1 MIFLKKYKPRL
12 LSDYKTNNDFKNI
25 IQNLIET
32 ENLNILINGNSDS
45 GKTCLLD
52 VILNTYYQKSTIN
65 EKEKTDAMEKSKINE
80 ITNEKIYQNVLQIN
94 SLGDNGIHFYRNEV
108 KTFCKIPCSIGGK
121 KKIILID
128 DIDLLNS
135 SGQQIFRNFI
145 DNYNKNVFFIT
156 SCTNIHK
163 VIETIQS
170 RLHILKL
177 PYLSEN
183 HILELCE
190 EICKYE
196 NLNIQNDARK
206 YLIKLSNY
214 SLRSLVCYL
223 EKLSLLE
230 EKFITCNVIDKIC
243 NTINFTFLEEYT
255 VFLFKNRNLESAIDI
270 IHNFHTM
277 GYSTLDILTSYLL
290 FIKSTNII
298 NEEIKYKI
306 LPSLCN
312 TIKEFYCKHEDVSKL
327 YIFTFNLYKL
337 I

>member
-1 MIFLKKYKPRL
+1 MVFLKKYKPRL
-12 LSDYKTNNDFKNI
+12 LNDYKTNSDFKNI
-25 IQNLIET
+25 IQNLIQT

-52 VILNTYYQKSTIN
+52 VILNTYYQTSNTKGNENIN
-65 EKEKTDAMEKSKINE
+65 EVSK
-80 ITNEKIYQNVLQIN
+80 EKIYQNVLQIN

-163 VIETIQS
+163 VIETLQS

-183 HILELCE
+183 HILEMCE

-196 NLNIQNDARK
+196 NLNIQNDAKK

-214 SLRSLVCYL
+214 ALKTLIFYL
-223 EKLSLLE
+223 EKLSLLHYS
-230 EKFITCNVIDKIC
+230 FITGNVINNIC
-243 NTINFTFLEEYT
+243 NTINYTYLEEYT

-270 IHNFHTM
+270 IHNFHTI

-327 YIFTFNLYKL
+327 YIFTYNLYKL

>member
-1 MIFLKKYKPRL
+1 MVFLKKYKPRML
-12 LSDYKTNNDFKNI
+12 NDYKTNSDFKNI
-25 IQNLIET
+25 IQNLIQA

-52 VILNTYYQKSTIN
+52 VILNTYYQTSNTKVNNNIN
-65 EKEKTDAMEKSKINE
+65 EVSK
-80 ITNEKIYQNVLQIN
+80 EKIYQNVLQIN

-163 VIETIQS
+163 VIETLQS

-177 PYLSEN
+177 PYLSED
-183 HILELCE
+183 HILEMCE

-196 NLNIQNDARK
+196 NLNIQNDAKK

-214 SLRSLVCYL
+214 SLRTLVCYL

-230 EKFITCNVIDKIC
+230 YSFITCNVIDKIC

-312 TIKEFYCKHEDVSKL
+312 TIKEFYSKHEDVSKL
-327 YIFTFNLYKL
+327 YIFTYNLYKL

>member
-1 MIFLKKYKPRL
+1 MVFLKKYKPRL
-12 LSDYKTNNDFKNI
+12 LNDYKTNSDFKNI
-25 IQNLIET
+25 IQNLIQT

-52 VILNTYYQKSTIN
+52 VILNTYYQTSNTKGNENIN
-65 EKEKTDAMEKSKINE
+65 EVSK
-80 ITNEKIYQNVLQIN
+80 EKIYQNVLQIN

-163 VIETIQS
+163 VIETLQS

-183 HILELCE
+183 HILEMCE

-196 NLNIQNDARK
+196 NLNIQNDAKK

-214 SLRSLVCYL
+214 SLRTLICYL

-230 EKFITCNVIDKIC
+230 YSFITCNVIDKIC
-243 NTINFTFLEEYT
+243 NTINFTYLEEYT
-255 VFLFKNRNLESAIDI
+255 VFLFKNRNLDSAIDI

-327 YIFTFNLYKL
+327 YIFTYNLYKL

>member
-1 MIFLKKYKPRL
+1 MVFLKKYKPTL
-12 LSDYKTNNDFKNI
+12 LHEYKTNHDFKTI
-25 IQNLIET
+25 IQNLINT

-45 GKTCLLD
+45 GKTCLLE
-52 VILNTYYQKSTIN
+52 VILNTYYQTNNTK
-65 EKEKTDAMEKSKINE
+65 E
-80 ITNEKIYQNVLQIN
+80 ITKISKEKIYQNILQIN
-94 SLGDNGIHFYRNEV
+94 SLGENGIHFYRNEV

-163 VIETIQS
+163 VIDTLQS

-177 PYLSEN
+177 PYLTEE
-183 HILELCE
+183 HILEVCE
-190 EICKYE
+190 QICTCE
-196 NLNIQNDARK
+196 NLNIQNEAK
-206 YLIKLSNY
+206 TYLIQLSNY
-214 SLRSLVCYL
+214 SIRTLVCYL
-223 EKLSLLE
+223 EKLSLLNE
-230 EKFITCNVIDKIC
+230 SFITCNVIDKIC
-243 NTINFTFLEEYT
+243 NTINFTYFEEYT
-255 VFLFKNRNLESAIDI
+255 YFLFKNKKLESAIDI
-270 IHNFHTM
+270 IHQFHNM

-290 FIKSTNII
+290 FIKNTNII
-298 NEEIKYKI
+298 NEDIKYKI

-327 YIFTFNLYKL
+327 YIFTYNLYKL